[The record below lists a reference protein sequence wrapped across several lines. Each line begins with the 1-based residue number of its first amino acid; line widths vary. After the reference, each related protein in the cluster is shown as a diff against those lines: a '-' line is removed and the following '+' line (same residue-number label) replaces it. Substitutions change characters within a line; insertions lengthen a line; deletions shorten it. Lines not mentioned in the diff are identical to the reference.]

1 MQLVKVGD
9 ASCDGFKE
17 LLICLNK
24 IFLLIAGTVK
34 QKQLEVRL
42 SIATLGGFSEES
54 FSFVVVLG
62 DAETFHVEN
71 THPVLTN
78 ETILLSTHG
87 VMACRFFFVSI
98 LLRLCVSELRDSV
111 ASSAVLARSSL
122 DDCLKGFPN
131 LFEVGVAGKTDV
143 VVNFVLNGGDVAI
156 FGGGL
161 DPVASLGLVDC
172 YFVGVASF
180 N

>member
-1 MQLVKVGD
+1 
-9 ASCDGFKE
+9 
-17 LLICLNK
+17 
-24 IFLLIAGTVK
+24 
-34 QKQLEVRL
+34 
-42 SIATLGGFSEES
+42 
-54 FSFVVVLG
+54 
-62 DAETFHVEN
+62 
-71 THPVLTN
+71 
-78 ETILLSTHG
+78 
-87 VMACRFFFVSI
+87 MACRFFFVSI
-98 LLRLCVSELRDSV
+98 LFRLCVSELRDSV